1 MMYGRP
7 VVTTDVG
14 GNREVLEEGVTGWIA
29 EAATP
34 ASFDAAL
41 ERAWNLRLNWAEMG
55 VKAHLK
61 ALEIFKF
68 RPTSSLLKIMESL
81 VNKNK

>member
-1 MMYGRP
+1 MCGRP

-34 ASFDAAL
+34 TSFDAAL
-41 ERAWNLRLNWAEMG
+41 VRAWNAKSKWAAMGARAHGKARKMDGLNPSKR
-55 VKAHLK
+55 V
-61 ALEIFKF
+61 LETLQRTIKK
-68 RPTSSLLKIMESL
+68 S
-81 VNKNK
+81 N

>member
-1 MMYGRP
+1 MMCGRP

-41 ERAWNLRLNWAEMG
+41 ERAWNAKSKWAEMG
-55 VKAHLK
+55 ACSHSK
-61 ALEIFKF
+61 ALEIAG
-68 RPTSSLLKIMESL
+68 LKPSNRLFETL
-81 VNKNK
+81 VS